1 MTESRQTTI
10 SLLGALAVL
19 LSAVIL
25 SGCGATNPY
34 PPGSYDR
41 AQAFQENGKHHEAV
55 AAYSAFLRRS
65 PTDSLA
71 AQAQFEKAMSY
82 MAVDEFPL
90 AAVELQ
96 ILRQEY
102 PTSDL
107 VERAVFEEAN
117 AFYSQ
122 VGRVERDITP
132 AYDARYRYQAF
143 LESYPA
149 SVYHPEA
156 RERIIDI
163 SDMVVLKRL
172 KQLSVYE
179 RLGREEA
186 VAVTLDRLIEAEPL
200 SRLRPEVM
208 LRRAR
213 LARDTRDHDTARD
226 MAARIMDEY
235 PVSAE
240 AAAAADL
247 ARELPAETGPS
258 EAGS

>member
-1 MTESRQTTI
+1 MTESRQSTI
-10 SLLGALAVL
+10 SLLGAVGFL
-19 LSAVIL
+19 LMATLL
-25 SGCGATNPY
+25 SGCGATNPH

-82 MAVDEFPL
+82 MEVGEYPL

-107 VERAVFEEAN
+107 VEQAVFEEAN
-117 AFYSQ
+117 AFYRQ

-132 AYDARYRYQAF
+132 AFDARYRYQTF

-149 SVYHPEA
+149 SSYSSEA

-163 SDMVVLKRL
+163 SDMIVSKRL
-172 KQLSVYE
+172 KQLSVYK
-179 RLGREEA
+179 RLGRDEA

-200 SRLRPEVM
+200 SRLRPDVM

-213 LARDTRDHDTARD
+213 LARDTQEYDIALALT
-226 MAARIMDEY
+226 ARIMDEY
-235 PVSAE
+235 PV
-240 AAAAADL
+240 AAAAVAAADL
-247 ARELPAETGPS
+247 ARELKAEIGPS
-258 EAGS
+258 ESGS